1 MSEGYAHENELVSAE
16 SNLYDRA
23 MDVGIALSITTF
35 VVGMITFADGVPLAA
50 TGTELV
56 TFFGILL
63 GVVAGGV
70 GIVAVFS
77 YTNVI
82 PITSQ
87 RVRGVALGLLVSLVG
102 LAVGAAALPVSLA
115 TMLGLVMLVE
125 AGLLIAAGI
134 GSRLELVETDPSM
147 SAGLLA
153 GAVFGIMGAL
163 VGAVVVASVPGVPG
177 AIAGVP
183 LWALGGLLFG
193 AGFVVLTIAP
203 REDLGSTLPPAL
215 LIGILGATIAT
226 AAIGVGWQWTPE
238 NLSGGFTGGSVI
250 PVFVLFGSLLASW
263 SAAKCRADF
272 GARGRQYGAFFVINL
287 NAFLMVAIMAAI
299 VVFVAVKGVGW
310 AFHGFSVGALS
321 LLVVLAPLL
330 VLAAQRARAPAG
342 TDEWHSAAR
351 QFFRVLPLAAVGS
364 LAALLL
370 GIIVTGTP
378 FEIPYQYAILVDRS
392 TVMLDTAFR
401 VTPSLTVGNLLVIV
415 SGTLLFTYF
424 LRRYGSLRDVGI
436 EYERLSLVR
445 QAVPAAIGL
454 LVLLS
459 LVFVGIGPT
468 PGGVPIGP
476 TLGLGLATLGAVVVA
491 GLVLVPLGALLTGEG
506 SLPERAHENA
516 QLLNVGLF
524 SGVALLFGVIVL
536 EWTAVSEPNLGPVA
550 PVPTVALVAAVVS
563 LCIAALVSRARR
575 ATDDTLRRR
584 VLGEEVTLAL
594 AAAAGFVTLIGL
606 HVAATSEATFDLG
619 PVSVG
624 VNGSLSWPTVLQGT
638 IPLGQAPGGIYPAI
652 IGTIWIVIGA
662 SLFAVPLGLG
672 AAVFLTEYAEQ
683 GRFTEVVETAT
694 NALWSTPSIVF
705 GLFGAAFLIPRLGN
719 NLSLLA
725 AQLTLAFMLLPLV
738 VITSREAI
746 KSVPD
751 EYRDASA
758 ALGVDRWTTIRS
770 VVIPAAMPGVVT
782 GVILGVGR
790 IAGETA
796 PLILVLGS
804 EINAT
809 SAIDVLGG
817 FAFTTS
823 PPFITNE
830 ALLGS
835 SAALPTQVWGI
846 ITAGVSGS
854 TSKGWATAFMLL
866 VVVLSFYAVGITART
881 YFRRKINYE

>member
-1 MSEGYAHENELVSAE
+1 MSEGYARENELVSAE
-16 SNLYDRA
+16 SNRYDRA

-35 VVGMITFADGVPLAA
+35 VLGMITFADAVPLAA

-56 TFFGILL
+56 TFFGTLL
-63 GVVAGGV
+63 GVVVGGV

-77 YTNVI
+77 YANVV

-87 RVRGVALGLLVSLVG
+87 RVRGVALGMLVSLVG
-102 LAVGAAALPVSLA
+102 LTVGAAVLPVSLA
-115 TMLGLVMLVE
+115 TMLGLIMLVE
-125 AGLLIAAGI
+125 AGLLVSAGV
-134 GSRLELVETDPSM
+134 GSRFGLVDTNPSM

-153 GAVFGIMGAL
+153 GIVFGIVGAL
-163 VGAVVVASVPGVPG
+163 IGAVIVASLPGVP
-177 AIAGVP
+177 AAVAGIP
-183 LWALGGLLFG
+183 LWLIGSSVLGG
-193 AGFVVLTIAP
+193 GFLMLAVGP
-203 REDLGSTLPPAL
+203 REDIGSTVPPAL
-215 LIGILGATIAT
+215 TLGILGATIAT
-226 AAIGVGWQWTPE
+226 AVLGVGWQWTPE
-238 NLSGGFTGGSVI
+238 TLSGGFTGGSVI

-263 SAAKCRADF
+263 SAAKCRANF

-287 NAFLMVAIMAAI
+287 NAFLMVAIMAVI
-299 VVFVAVKGVGW
+299 VIFVTVRGVGW
-310 AFHGFSVGALS
+310 AFHEFSVGALS

-330 VLAAQRARAPAG
+330 VLAIQRARAPAG

-351 QFFRVLPLAAVGS
+351 QFFRIMPLAAVGS
-364 LAALLL
+364 LAALLI
-370 GIIVTGTP
+370 GIVVTGTP

-401 VTPSLTVGNLLVIV
+401 VTPSLTVGNLLLII
-415 SGTLLFTYF
+415 SGGLLFTYF
-424 LRRYGSLRDVGI
+424 MREYGSLRDVGI

-445 QAVPAAIGL
+445 QGVPAAIGL
-454 LVLLS
+454 LVLLG
-459 LVFVGIGPT
+459 LAFAGIGPT
-468 PGGVPIGP
+468 LGGASAGP
-476 TLGLGLATLGAVVVA
+476 LLGLGLATLAAIAVAALVVA
-491 GLVLVPLGALLTGEG
+491 PLVALLTGDEP
-506 SLPERAHENA
+506 LAERAHENA
-516 QLLNVGLF
+516 QLLNVGLL
-524 SGVALLFGVIVL
+524 SGLALLFGAIVL
-536 EWTAVSEPNLGPVA
+536 EWTAVSDPNLGPVA
-550 PVPTVALVAAVVS
+550 PVPTVALVAAVAS

-575 ATDDTLRRR
+575 STDDTLRRR
-584 VLGEEVTLAL
+584 ILGEEVTLAL
-594 AAAAGFVTLIGL
+594 AAATGYVTLIGL
-606 HVAATSEATFDLG
+606 HVAATSEATFALG

-624 VNGSLSWPTVLQGT
+624 TNGSLSWPTVLQGT

-652 IGTIWIVIGA
+652 VGTIWIVIGA

-705 GLFGAAFLIPRLGN
+705 GLFGAAFLIPRLGD
-719 NLSLLA
+719 NLSLMA
-725 AQLTLAFMLLPLV
+725 AQLTLSFMLLPLV

-758 ALGVDRWTTIRS
+758 ALGVDQWTTIRS

-817 FAFTTS
+817 FAFTTT
-823 PPFITNE
+823 PPFITND
-830 ALLGS
+830 ALLNS

-866 VVVLSFYAVGITART
+866 VVVLSFYVVGITART

>member
-1 MSEGYAHENELVSAE
+1 MSERYARENELVSAE
-16 SNLYDRA
+16 SNLYDKA
-23 MDVGIALSITTF
+23 MDVAIALSIVTF
-35 VVGMITFADGVPLAA
+35 VVGMITFADAVPLGA

-56 TFFGILL
+56 NFFAALL
-63 GVVAGGV
+63 GVVVGGT

-77 YTNVI
+77 YANVI

-87 RVRGVALGLLVSLVG
+87 RVRGVAMGLLVSAVG
-102 LAVGAAALPVSLA
+102 LTLAAFVLPVSLA
-115 TMLGLVMLVE
+115 TMLGLVMLLE
-125 AGLLIAAGI
+125 AGLLVAAGVV
-134 GSRLELVETDPSM
+134 SRLGLVDTAPSM
-147 SAGLLA
+147 TAGLLA
-153 GAVFGIMGAL
+153 GVVFGIIGAL
-163 VGAVVVASVPGVPG
+163 VGAVIVGSLPGLDAAVPGVPVWLLG
-177 AIAGVP
+177 AIVLGV
-183 LWALGGLLFG
+183 GFG
-193 AGFVVLTIAP
+193 ALAIVP
-203 REDLGSTLPPAL
+203 REDLGSTLPAAL
-215 LIGILGATIAT
+215 IIGLLGVTIAT
-226 AAIGVGWQWTPE
+226 AVIGVGWQWTPE

-299 VVFVAVKGVGW
+299 VVFVTVKGVGW
-310 AFHGFSVGALS
+310 AFHDFSIGALS
-321 LLVVLAPLL
+321 LLVVLTPIL
-330 VLAAQRARAPAG
+330 VLTAQHARAPAG

-351 QFFRVLPLAAVGS
+351 QFFRVVPLAAVGS

-370 GIIVTGTP
+370 GIIVTGTT

-401 VTPSLTVGNLLVIV
+401 VTPSLTVGNLLIIV
-415 SGTLLFTYF
+415 SGAILFTYF
-424 LRRYGSLRDVGI
+424 LRRYGSLRNVGT

-445 QAVPAAIGL
+445 QGVPAAVGL
-454 LVLLS
+454 LGLLS
-459 LVFVGIGPT
+459 LVYVVIGPVLDNIGIGP
-468 PGGVPIGP
+468 V
-476 TLGLGLATLGAVVVA
+476 LGLGVATLGAVVVA
-491 GLVLVPLGALLTGEG
+491 AFALVPLGALVTGEG
-506 SLPERAHENA
+506 TLAERAHESA

-524 SGVALLFGVIVL
+524 SGIALLTAVIVL
-536 EWTAVSEPNLGPVA
+536 EWTAVSNPQLGPVA
-550 PVPTVALVAAVVS
+550 PVPVVALVAAVSS
-563 LCIAALVSRARR
+563 LCIAALVARARR
-575 ATDDTLRRR
+575 STDDTLRRR
-584 VLGEEVTLAL
+584 VLGDEVTLAL
-594 AAAAGFVTLIGL
+594 AAATGYVTLVGL
-606 HVAATSEATFDLG
+606 HVAATSESTFALG
-619 PVSVG
+619 PVEVG
-624 VNGSLSWPTVLQGT
+624 INGSLSWPTVLQGA

-683 GRFTEVVETAT
+683 GRFTELVEIAT

-719 NLSLLA
+719 SLSLLA
-725 AQLTLAFMLLPLV
+725 AQLTLSFMLLPLV
-738 VITSREAI
+738 LITSREAI

-804 EINAT
+804 EIDAT
-809 SAIDVLGG
+809 TAVDVLGG
-817 FAFTTS
+817 FAFTTT

-854 TSKGWATAFMLL
+854 PSKGWATAFMLL